1 MKKWLSRSLVITI
14 VFLTGMIVEG
24 CTGKN
29 TSADSEGILNNFDSD
44 PVTQSYVATDKETKV
59 QYLIVENSV
68 ARKGI
73 TITPRLNK
81 DGKPMIDGE

>member
-1 MKKWLSRSLVITI
+1 MKKWLSRSLTITI
-14 VFLTGMIVEG
+14 IFLTGMIVEG

-59 QYLIVENSV
+59 QYLIVENHG
-68 ARKGI
+68 AREGI

>member
-59 QYLIVENSV
+59 QYLIVENSG
-68 ARKGI
+68 ARSGI

>member
-59 QYLIVENSV
+59 QYLIVENSG
-68 ARKGI
+68 AHKGI

>member
-59 QYLIVENSV
+59 QYLIVENSGS
-68 ARKGI
+68 REGI

-81 DGKPMIDGE
+81 DGKPMIDRE

>member
-1 MKKWLSRSLVITI
+1 MKKWLSRSLAITI
-14 VFLTGMIVEG
+14 IFLTGMIVEG

-59 QYLIVENSV
+59 QYLIVENRG
-68 ARKGI
+68 AREGI
-73 TITPRLNK
+73 TITPRLSK

>member
-1 MKKWLSRSLVITI
+1 MKKWLIRSLVITI

-24 CTGKN
+24 CTSKG

-59 QYLIVENSV
+59 QYLIVENSG
-68 ARKGI
+68 AREGI

>member
-1 MKKWLSRSLVITI
+1 MSKWLSRSLVITI
-14 VFLTGMIVEG
+14 VFLTGMTVEG

-59 QYLIVENSV
+59 QYLIVESSD
-68 ARKGI
+68 AHEGI

>member
-14 VFLTGMIVEG
+14 VFLTGMTVEG

-59 QYLIVENSV
+59 QYLIVENSD
-68 ARKGI
+68 AREGI

>member
-59 QYLIVENSV
+59 QYLIVENSS

>member
-29 TSADSEGILNNFDSD
+29 TSADSEGILNNFDRD
-44 PVTQSYVATDKETKV
+44 ATTQSYVATDKETKV
-59 QYLIVENSV
+59 QYLVVENSTNRN
-68 ARKGI
+68 AI
-73 TITPRLNK
+73 AITPRLNK
-81 DGKPMIDGE
+81 DGKPMTDGE

>member
-1 MKKWLSRSLVITI
+1 MKKWLSSSLVITI

-59 QYLIVENSV
+59 QYLIVENSG
-68 ARKGI
+68 AREGI

>member
-59 QYLIVENSV
+59 QYLIVENSG
-68 ARKGI
+68 ARRGI

>member
-1 MKKWLSRSLVITI
+1 MKKWLIRSLVITI

-24 CTGKN
+24 CTSKS
-29 TSADSEGILNNFDSD
+29 TSADSKGILNNFDGD
-44 PVTQSYVATDKETKV
+44 PITRSYVATDKETKV
-59 QYLIVENSV
+59 QYLVVENGGG
-68 ARKGI
+68 REGI

>member
-1 MKKWLSRSLVITI
+1 MKKWLIRSFAITI

-24 CTGKN
+24 CTSKN
-29 TSADSEGILNNFDSD
+29 TSADSNGILNNFDGD
-44 PVTQSYVATDKETKV
+44 PTTQSYVATDKETKD
-59 QYLIVENSV
+59 QYLVVENSNNDEV
-68 ARKGI
+68 I

>member
-59 QYLIVENSV
+59 QYLIVENSD

>member
-29 TSADSEGILNNFDSD
+29 ISADSEGILNNFDSD